1 MEAFVVFTREETSDP
16 HALATYSAGVG
27 PSFDGHDVTFLA
39 AYGAIQHL
47 EGPPIEGAVILRF
60 PTMQAARD
68 WYDSPAYQTIAA
80 QRFAVPVTAPLSLK
94 GGGDIPTEALRR

>member
-39 AYGAIQHL
+39 AYGAVSYTHL
-47 EGPPIEGAVILRF
+47 TL
-60 PTMQAARD
+60 PTNRE
-68 WYDSPAYQTIAA
+68 
-80 QRFAVPVTAPLSLK
+80 V
-94 GGGDIPTEALRR
+94 

>member
-47 EGPPIEGAVILRF
+47 EGPPIAGAVILRF
-60 PTMQAARD
+60 PPLQAARD

-80 QRFAVPVTAPLSLK
+80 QRFAGSRYRAFIIE
-94 GGGDIPTEALRR
+94 GRR

>member
-27 PSFDGHDVTFLA
+27 PSFDGHDVTFSPLMA
-39 AYGAIQHL
+39 RSSIWRGR
-47 EGPPIEGAVILRF
+47 PIEGAVILRF

-80 QRFAVPVTAPLSLK
+80 QRFAGSRYRAFIIE
-94 GGGDIPTEALRR
+94 GRR

>member
-1 MEAFVVFTREETSDP
+1 MEAFVVFTREETTDSE
-16 HALATYSAGVG
+16 ALATYSAGVS

-39 AYGAIQHL
+39 AYGAMKHL

-68 WYDSPAYQTIAA
+68 WYDSPAYRAIAA
-80 QRFAVPVTAPLSLK
+80 HRFAGSRYRAFIVE
-94 GGGDIPTEALRR
+94 GLR

>member
-68 WYDSPAYQTIAA
+68 WYLLAA
-80 QRFAVPVTAPLSLK
+80 GLGLLVAPMLAFTLAS
-94 GGGDIPTEALRR
+94 ALR

>member
-1 MEAFVVFTREETSDP
+1 MPKTG
-16 HALATYSAGVG
+16 LARPPPTQQTARKGRLNFLYA
-27 PSFDGHDVTFLA
+27 DVTFLA

-80 QRFAVPVTAPLSLK
+80 QRFAGSRYRAFIIE
-94 GGGDIPTEALRR
+94 GRR